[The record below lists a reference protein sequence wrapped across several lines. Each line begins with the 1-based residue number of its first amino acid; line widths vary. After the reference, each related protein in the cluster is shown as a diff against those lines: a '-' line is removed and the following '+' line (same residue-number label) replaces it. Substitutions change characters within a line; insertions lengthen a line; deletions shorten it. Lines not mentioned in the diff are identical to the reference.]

1 MALNNMG
8 GLGITININVNAPG
22 AQQTTQSVTAG
33 LNQVAAAGSRAAQ
46 AAGGARQQFANLA
59 GEFTKMVVGK
69 HLIGLFSE
77 MAMKAD
83 EVTQGMA
90 NIKSYMLDSI
100 DPVAMVHLKSTM
112 MDVAETT
119 GKSFADVSTAAKE
132 LISHGLSVEAVENI
146 LGPLTKFQTVSGI
159 SAEKATDLTMALT
172 NMGIA
177 SDKVGQAFD
186 VMMNLTSKTPIRA
199 AEFTDVL
206 IKAAPAATLA
216 KQSFLEIA
224 SSAAIL
230 RKSFT
235 SGKEEATALFQT
247 ISTLERTKIQD
258 KLKKAFG
265 VDVATDKNGG
275 LKPLL
280 NIIQDVNTAIQHGHG
295 SIRDLYDIFGSRTG
309 SKVFAGGIQTLQAG
323 MQMGGQNRMGQDLI
337 DSTREAAGVSVGAV
351 DKAFDVKM
359 INLTA
364 QIERL
369 KVAFGDLIAT
379 FGGQFANSLTAI
391 VQGVDNL
398 IQGFRKLL
406 EMNPVIKDIVGVLV
420 STGAKLALVVGGMLV
435 LSGGV
440 KIASLAFANLRTSL
454 FGVAGAAGVA
464 GTAAKGFWRSLLGP
478 IGIALT
484 VISLVSDIFGLFKE
498 GEAAQDKSLSV
509 ADSLKQTA
517 FANSSAADKLAGAAD
532 ALEQATLMYKELV
545 VQYTKLFVNN
555 FPSMDIT
562 KSTAAVTQAEK
573 FGKFLGISEA
583 DSKEVGDKILKMFK
597 PGADLDTKTISEASR
612 AINVLSASAAAAV
625 AAKLPGADK
634 ALKQL
639 HDMQSAIEEMTKAP
653 MVQATKDINDLRR
666 GLNPAQEDRAAT
678 PHGQRLQRV
687 IEEGASKP
695 LILNGHEVSLQGVP
709 RLRDLTT
716 RRLEVERTGNTFT
729 RSDDPIYNER
739 GNTRPVR
746 IIPTVIDKPVELK
759 VDGNSVGASLRM
771 SRQQD
776 DVESLRSP

>member
-1 MALNNMG
+1 MG

-22 AQQTTQSVTAG
+22 AQQATQTVTAG
-33 LNQVAAAGSRAAQ
+33 LNQVAAAGSRAAM

-69 HLIGLFSE
+69 HLVGLFSD

-83 EVTQGMA
+83 EVTRGMA

-100 DPVAMVHLKSTM
+100 DPVAMTHLKSTL
-112 MDVAETT
+112 MDIAETT
-119 GKSFADVSTAAKE
+119 GKTFSDVSTAAKE
-132 LISHGLSVEAVENI
+132 LISHGLSVESVENI
-146 LGPLTKFQTVSGI
+146 LGPLTKFQTISGI

-199 AEFTDVL
+199 AEFTDIL

-258 KLKKAFG
+258 KIKKAFG
-265 VDVATDKNGG
+265 VEVATDKNGG

-323 MQMGGQNRMGQDLI
+323 MQMGGQNRAGQDLI
-337 DSTREAAGVSVGAV
+337 DATREAAGMSVGAV
-351 DKAFDVKM
+351 DKAFSVKM
-359 INLTA
+359 ENLTA
-364 QIERL
+364 QLERL
-369 KVAFGDLIAT
+369 KTAFGDLVAT

-391 VQGVDNL
+391 VNGVMEL
-398 IQGFRKLL
+398 TQGFRRLI
-406 EMNPVIKDIVGVLV
+406 EMNPIIKDIVGVLV
-420 STGAKLALVVGGMLV
+420 STGAKLALVVGGLLV

-440 KIASLAFANLRTSL
+440 KIAALAFSNLRTSL
-454 FGVAGAAGVA
+454 FGVASAAGAAGI
-464 GTAAKGFWRSLLGP
+464 AAKGFWRSLLGP

-484 VISLVSDIFGLFKE
+484 IISLVSDIYGLFKE

-517 FANSSAADKLAGAAD
+517 LGNASAADKLSQAAD
-532 ALEQATLMYKELV
+532 SLEQASLAYKELV
-545 VQYTKLFVNN
+545 VQYTKLFVHN
-555 FPSMDIT
+555 FPSMDVT
-562 KSTAAVTQAEK
+562 KSTSAVVSAEK
-573 FGKFLGISEA
+573 FSKFLGISAE
-583 DSKEVGDKILKMFK
+583 DSKEVGNKILKMLK
-597 PGADLDTKTISEASR
+597 PGADLNTKTISEASR
-612 AINVLSASAAAAV
+612 AINVLSAAAAAAV
-625 AAKLPGADK
+625 AARMPGAEK
-634 ALKQL
+634 TLKQL
-639 HDMQSAIEEMTKAP
+639 DDMQKAIEEMTKAP
-653 MVQATKDINDLRR
+653 MVQATKDIEDLRKH
-666 GLNPAQEDRAAT
+666 LNPATADRGMTQFGQELREKTRTEANKIVSSTTSGSGVALETLKNNPQLLDQINRQIQLRLDKSSPDYIPPSPHYAQPQTKQKVIVDT
-678 PHGQRLQRV
+678 P
-687 IEEGASKP
+687 I
-695 LILNGHEVSLQGVP
+695 
-709 RLRDLTT
+709 
-716 RRLEVERTGNTFT
+716 
-729 RSDDPIYNER
+729 
-739 GNTRPVR
+739 
-746 IIPTVIDKPVELK
+746 ELK
-759 VDGNSVGASLRM
+759 VDGNSLAGSLRM

-776 DVESLRSP
+776 DIESLRSP